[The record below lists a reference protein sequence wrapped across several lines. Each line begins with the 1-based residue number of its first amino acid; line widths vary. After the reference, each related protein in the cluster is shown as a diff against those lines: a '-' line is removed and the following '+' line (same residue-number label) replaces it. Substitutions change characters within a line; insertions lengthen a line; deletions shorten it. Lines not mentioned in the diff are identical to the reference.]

1 MPARVTV
8 SSALKYDFIENRNSL
23 KKKEE
28 AKLDRLSSENGYIK
42 NEEPESHSSAEGFP

>member
-1 MPARVTV
+1 MPARVSV

-28 AKLDRLSSENGYIK
+28 AKLDRLSSENGHIK
-42 NEEPESHSSAEGFP
+42 IEEPESHCSADGFP